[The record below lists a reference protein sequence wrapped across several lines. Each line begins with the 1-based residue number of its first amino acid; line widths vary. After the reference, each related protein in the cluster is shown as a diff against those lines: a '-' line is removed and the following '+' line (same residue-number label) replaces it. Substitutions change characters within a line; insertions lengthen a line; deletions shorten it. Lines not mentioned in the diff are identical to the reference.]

1 MTTRLFTVSC
11 SRPRRCTGP
20 LGPYI
25 GAYAALLQQEG
36 YSHEGARN
44 QLLLIA
50 DLSRWRQRRRLTAA
64 DLSVQNVERYRWDC
78 ARHRRSERGNRSALH
93 KLVGLLQSQGIGCE
107 EVPREPLSAQGRIE
121 QEFRQYLI
129 EERALS
135 PATLLNYQ
143 PFVHALLSE
152 RFRSGLIHLDRL
164 GAADIV
170 GFVRRHAHQLSPGRA
185 KLMTTA
191 LRSFLRY
198 LLHGGEIDTDLAAC
212 VPCVPRWSL
221 SNIPK
226 FLPSGQVQQI
236 LERCDRQTASGIRDY
251 AILLLLARLGLR
263 ACEVASLNLDDIDW
277 HEGRLLL
284 CGKGRR
290 WAQLP
295 LLQEV
300 GEALARYLQRARP
313 SCASRRVF
321 VRARALRQGFANSSA
336 ICCVV
341 DRALVRAG
349 IDSPRKGA
357 HLFRHTLATDMLRQG
372 ASLSEIGQLLRHRHP
387 STTMIYAKVD
397 VGALRLLALP
407 WPGGGR

>member
-1 MTTRLFTVSC
+1 MTIRLFTVSGL
-11 SRPRRCTGP
+11 RPHQCNGP

-25 GAYAALLQQEG
+25 GEYAALLQQEG
-36 YSHEGARN
+36 YSREGARN

-50 DLSRWRQRRRLTAA
+50 DLSRWLQRRRLTAA
-64 DLSVQNVERYRWDC
+64 DVSAQIVERYIEDC
-78 ARHRRSERGNRSALH
+78 ARHRRSEGGNRSALR
-93 KLVGLLQSQGIGCE
+93 KLAGLLHRQGIGCG
-107 EVPREPLSAQGRIE
+107 EVPREPQSAQERVE
-121 QEFRQYLI
+121 EDFKRYLVQERG
-129 EERALS
+129 LS
-135 PATLLNYQ
+135 PATLLNYL
-143 PFVHALLSE
+143 PYVHALLSE
-152 RFRSGLIHLDRL
+152 RFDAGCIRLNRL
-164 GAADIV
+164 GAADV
-170 GFVRRHAHQLSPGRA
+170 VEFVRHHAHEFSPGRA

-221 SNIPK
+221 SGIPK
-226 FLPSGQVQQI
+226 FLPAGQVQKV
-236 LERCDRQTASGIRDY
+236 LDHCDRRAASGIRDY

-263 ACEVASLNLDDIDW
+263 ACEVVSLNLEDIDW
-277 HEGRLLL
+277 HGGRLVL

-300 GEALARYLQRARP
+300 GEALACYLQRARP
-313 SCASRRVF
+313 RCASRRVF
-321 VRARALRQGFANSSA
+321 VRARAPREGFANSSA

-341 DRALVRAG
+341 DRALARAG

-397 VGALRLLALP
+397 LGALRLLALP

>member
-1 MTTRLFTVSC
+1 MATRLFTVSC
-11 SRPRRCTGP
+11 SRPRRCNGP

-50 DLSRWRQRRRLTAA
+50 DLSKWLQRRRLAAA
-64 DLSVQNVERYRWDC
+64 DVNAQSVERYLGDC
-78 ARHRRSERGNRSALH
+78 ARHRRPERGNRSALR
-93 KLVGLLQSQGIGCE
+93 KLVDLLHHQGIGCE
-107 EVPREPLSAQGRIE
+107 MLPREPQSAQERVE
-121 QEFRQYLI
+121 EAFKRYLTQERG
-129 EERALS
+129 LS
-135 PATLLNYQ
+135 PATLLNYL

-152 RFRSGLIHLDRL
+152 RFRSGLIQLDRL
-164 GAADIV
+164 DAADIV
-170 GFVRRHAHQLSPGRA
+170 GFVRRHAHELSPGRA

-221 SNIPK
+221 SDVPK
-226 FLPSGQVQQI
+226 FLAPGQVQKV
-236 LERCDRQTASGIRDY
+236 LEQCDRQTASGMRDY

-263 ACEVASLNLDDIDW
+263 ACEVVSLNLDDIDW
-277 HEGRLLL
+277 HEGRLFLR
-284 CGKGRR
+284 GKGRR

-300 GEALARYLQRARP
+300 GEALAGYLQRARP
-313 SCASRRVF
+313 RCAGRRVF
-321 VRARALRQGFANSSA
+321 VRARAPRQGFANSSA

-341 DRALVRAG
+341 ERALTRAG

-372 ASLSEIGQLLRHRHP
+372 ASLTEIGQLLRHRHP

-397 VGALRLLALP
+397 LGALRLLALP

>member
-1 MTTRLFTVSC
+1 MATRLFTVSC
-11 SRPRRCTGP
+11 SRPRQCNGP

-50 DLSRWRQRRRLTAA
+50 DLSRWLQRRRLTAA
-64 DLSVQNVERYRWDC
+64 DVTAQIVERYLGDC
-78 ARHRRSERGNRSALH
+78 ARGRRPERGNRSALR
-93 KLVGLLQSQGIGCE
+93 KLVGLLHSQGVGGAEVACE
-107 EVPREPLSAQGRIE
+107 PQSAQERVE
-121 QEFRQYLI
+121 EAFQQYLMQ
-129 EERALS
+129 ERGLS

-143 PFVHALLSE
+143 PFIHALLSE
-152 RFRSGLIHLDRL
+152 RFRSGPIHLDQL

-170 GFVRRHAHQLSPGRA
+170 GFVRRRAYELSPERA
-185 KLMTTA
+185 QLMTTA

-198 LLHGGEIDTDLAAC
+198 LLHSGEIDTDLAAC

-221 SNIPK
+221 SDIPK
-226 FLPSGQVQQI
+226 FLPPGQVQKV
-236 LERCDRQTASGIRDY
+236 LEHCDRQTASGIRDY

-263 ACEVASLNLDDIDW
+263 ACEVVSLNLDDIDW
-277 HEGRLLL
+277 HEGRLFVR
-284 CGKGRR
+284 GKGKR

-295 LLQEV
+295 LLQEL
-300 GEALARYLQRARP
+300 GEALARYLQQARP
-313 SCASRRVF
+313 RCASRRVF
-321 VRARALRQGFANSSA
+321 VRARAPWQGFATSSA

-372 ASLSEIGQLLRHRHP
+372 ASLTEIGQLLRHRHP
-387 STTMIYAKVD
+387 STTMIYAKVNL
-397 VGALRLLALP
+397 GALRTLALP

>member
-1 MTTRLFTVSC
+1 MATRLFTVSC
-11 SRPRRCTGP
+11 SRPRRCNGP

-25 GAYAALLQQEG
+25 DAYAALLQEEG

-50 DLSRWRQRRRLTAA
+50 DLSRWLQRRQLTAA
-64 DLSVQNVERYRWDC
+64 DLSVQNVERYLWDC
-78 ARHRRSERGNRSALH
+78 ARHRRSERGNRSTLR
-93 KLVGLLQSQGIGCE
+93 KLVDLLHSQGIGCGE
-107 EVPREPLSAQGRIE
+107 IPREPPSAQERVE
-121 QEFRQYLI
+121 QEFKQYLTQ
-129 EERALS
+129 ERGLS
-135 PATLLNYQ
+135 PATLLNYL

-152 RFRSGLIHLDRL
+152 RFSTGVIRLDRFC
-164 GAADIV
+164 ATDIV
-170 GFVRRHAHQLSPGRA
+170 GFVRRHAHEFSPGRA

-191 LRSFLRY
+191 LRSFLRH
-198 LLHGGEIDTDLAAC
+198 LLHRGEIDSDLAAC

-221 SNIPK
+221 SDVPK
-226 FLPSGQVQQI
+226 FLPPGQVQKI
-236 LERCDRQTASGIRDY
+236 LQHCDRQTPSGIRDY

-263 ACEVASLNLDDIDW
+263 ACEVVSLSLDDIDW

-284 CGKGRR
+284 RGKGRR

-300 GEALARYLQRARP
+300 GEALARYLQWARP
-313 SCASRRVF
+313 RCASRRVF
-321 VRARALRQGFANSSA
+321 VRGRAPRQGFANSSA

-341 DRALVRAG
+341 ERALARAG

>member
-1 MTTRLFTVSC
+1 MATRLFTVSC
-11 SRPRRCTGP
+11 SRPRRCNGP

-25 GAYAALLQQEG
+25 GVYAALLQREG

-50 DLSRWRQRRRLTAA
+50 NLSRWLQRRRLTAA
-64 DLSVQNVERYRWDC
+64 DVSSEIVERYLADC
-78 ARHRRSERGNRSALH
+78 ARRRPPEHGNRNALR
-93 KLVGLLQSQGIGCE
+93 KLLALLHSQGIGCGQ
-107 EVPREPLSAQGRIE
+107 VAHEPQSAQERVE
-121 QEFRQYLI
+121 EAFKQYLMQ
-129 EERALS
+129 ERGLS

-152 RFRSGLIHLDRL
+152 RFRSGLIHLDQL
-164 GAADIV
+164 GAADVI
-170 GFVRRHAHQLSPGRA
+170 GFVRRHAHELSAERA

-221 SNIPK
+221 SDIPK
-226 FLPSGQVQQI
+226 FLPPGQVQKV
-236 LERCDRQTASGIRDY
+236 LEHCDRQTASGIRDY

-263 ACEVASLNLDDIDW
+263 ACEVVSLNLDDIQW
-277 HEGRLLL
+277 HEGRILL

-295 LLQEV
+295 LLHEI
-300 GEALARYLQRARP
+300 GEALARYLQQARP
-313 SCASRRVF
+313 PCASRRVF
-321 VRARALRQGFANSSA
+321 VRARAPWQGFANSSA

-372 ASLSEIGQLLRHRHP
+372 ASLTEIGQLLRHRHP

-397 VGALRLLALP
+397 VSALRMLALP